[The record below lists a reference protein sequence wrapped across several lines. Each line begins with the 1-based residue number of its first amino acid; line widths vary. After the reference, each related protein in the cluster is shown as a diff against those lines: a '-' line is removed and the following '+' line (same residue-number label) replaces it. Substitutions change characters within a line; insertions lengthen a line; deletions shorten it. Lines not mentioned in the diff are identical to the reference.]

1 MVYRV
6 VNNKIEN
13 AEGIIIEH
21 LGIVYDIQAGGCLK
35 HGDLSK
41 GFLEDYHK
49 TVIEEFSKAGLQ
61 DVAESIV
68 LLKLDNYKDLTL
80 EEICTLSN
88 YIIEVSAIPG
98 ILENYLKLSTQEL
111 KDKLKELKELGF

>member
-49 TVIEEFSKAGLQ
+49 IVIEEFSKAGLQ

>member
-68 LLKLDNYKDLTL
+68 LLRLDNYKDLTL

>member
-111 KDKLKELKELGF
+111 KGKLKELKELGF